1 METNTTSFNGVNPMK
16 LQKVANSIP
25 VLKTLKTDLKKTSI
39 ETFIFNEIT
48 KLPNYQTYKNDI
60 AILIYA
66 CNLVE
71 NLISKRKKGETK
83 EEIIINVFV
92 KLFSLNADEINSL
105 KKNIKSL
112 VESKDIKK
120 LSSIYSYSKQFGGY
134 LLKKIC

>member
-16 LQKVANSIP
+16 LQKVANSITI
-25 VLKTLKTDLKKTSI
+25 LKTLKTELKKTSI
-39 ETFIFNEIT
+39 EEFIFNEIK

-71 NLISKRKKGETK
+71 NLISKRKKGEIK
-83 EEIIINVFV
+83 EQIIINVFV
-92 KLFSLNADEINSL
+92 KLFSLNIDEINSL

-120 LSSIYSYSKQFGGY
+120 LSSIYNYSKQIAGY
-134 LLKKIC
+134 LIKKIC

>member
-25 VLKTLKTDLKKTSI
+25 VLKSLKTDLKKTSI

-71 NLISKRKKGETK
+71 NLITKRKKGETK
-83 EEIIINVFV
+83 EQIIIDVFV
-92 KLFSLNADEINSL
+92 KLFNLNADEINSL

-120 LSSIYSYSKQFGGY
+120 LSSIYNYSKQFGGY
-134 LLKKIC
+134 ILKKIC

>member
-120 LSSIYSYSKQFGGY
+120 LSSIYSYSKQFGRY